1 MPDLPREQ
9 IEAHA
14 QELYDA
20 LTTFA
25 ERVIVGEFTN
35 MEIIR
40 AKDGDIK
47 KAVQA
52 IVRWERRNL

>member
-9 IEAHA
+9 LEAHA

-20 LTTFA
+20 LITFA
-25 ERVIVGEFTN
+25 ERVIVGEFAN